1 MSESGTKQDLREWIA
16 RTNGRVAAAEIAD
29 ETPLVSRGILK
40 SVHVLDLI
48 LWIEERLERS
58 IDPERIRPGS
68 FACID
73 AIYGS
78 FFDEEDG
85 RAA

>member
-1 MSESGTKQDLREWIA
+1 MNATSTKQELREWLA
-16 RTNGRVAAAEIAD
+16 LTNGRVAAGEIENA
-29 ETPLVSRGILK
+29 TPLVSQGILK

-58 IDPERIRPGS
+58 IDPERIQPGS